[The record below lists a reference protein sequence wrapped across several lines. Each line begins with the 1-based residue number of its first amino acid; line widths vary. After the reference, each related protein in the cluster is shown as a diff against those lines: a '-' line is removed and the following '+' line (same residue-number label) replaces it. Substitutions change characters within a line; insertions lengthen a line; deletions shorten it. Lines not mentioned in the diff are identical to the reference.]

1 MTPRKTMSKAN
12 SGSPPSGEPEYL
24 LVGKLRRPHGLRGDL
39 VMEIVTDFPERLKPG
54 TPVFIGEQHHSGKIL
69 DTRQHAHGLLIRFEG
84 VDTPE
89 KAGLLRNEGVYV
101 SAANRPSLPEGTFYH
116 HELLGL
122 KVIDDQ
128 DVLLGHLN
136 EILLTGAN
144 DVYVVQTPEGK
155 ELLLPVIDSVVL
167 GIDVVARTIRVR
179 VPSGL
184 ITEPPRSN
192 PRRSTTGKKSN
203 ARNG

>member
-1 MTPRKTMSKAN
+1 
-12 SGSPPSGEPEYL
+12 
-24 LVGKLRRPHGLRGDL
+24 
-39 VMEIVTDFPERLKPG
+39 
-54 TPVFIGEQHHSGKIL
+54 
-69 DTRQHAHGLLIRFEG
+69 
-84 VDTPE
+84 
-89 KAGLLRNEGVYV
+89 
-101 SAANRPSLPEGTFYH
+101 LPAGTFYH

-122 KVIDDQ
+122 KIIDDQ